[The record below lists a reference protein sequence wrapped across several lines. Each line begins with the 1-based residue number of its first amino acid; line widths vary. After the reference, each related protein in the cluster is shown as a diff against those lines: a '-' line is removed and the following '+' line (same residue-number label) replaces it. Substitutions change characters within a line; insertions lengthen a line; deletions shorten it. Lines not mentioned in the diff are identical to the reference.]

1 MLIGLLF
8 AIAGQTASPPLVSI
22 TFSRDTEQ
30 RLGVTVQPSK
40 NLTVRSIALERYDT
54 IALRTPRTIESLAN
68 GGRRATFD
76 PQPDRV
82 TILVRLSDRSAA
94 SPRGPS
100 GPGRTG
106 QVQERASP
114 RGTAAAWPLE
124 KRSLK
129 VR

>member
-1 MLIGLLF
+1 MSHMLIGLLF

-82 TILVRLSDRSAA
+82 TILVRLSDRSAHRLEVPA
-94 SPRGPS
+94 APAEPGKYKNERLREAPRPLGPS
-100 GPGRTG
+100 RNG
-106 QVQERASP
+106 
-114 RGTAAAWPLE
+114 L
-124 KRSLK
+124 
-129 VR
+129 